1 MRRRRSFSLIC
12 ALALV
17 LALLPVTSLAANA
30 DIRPGGASTAAHGSA
45 NGVVKADGTLW
56 MWGDNSRGQVGNDGK
71 GDLHDID
78 MGSGLPKITQTTPVK
93 IMDDVV
99 AVDVGDN
106 CAGALKADG
115 TLWMWGGSLYGELG
129 DGNGDLH
136 IQWTP
141 NKVLDDVVSFSIG
154 ATHVGAVKKDGTL
167 WMWGKNSYGQL
178 GRTGG
183 DYIKSVSLTG
193 KEDACQTIP
202 VRVMGDVA
210 QVSCGSEH
218 TAIIKT
224 DGSLW
229 TCGKD
234 LHGQLGDGRCGEG
247 ISSSSFIK
255 VMDGAAAVYC
265 DPVCTFC
272 IKTDGSLWSFGY
284 NGNDSLDTKS
294 YLGFEGGDQ
303 TIVERT
309 IYSGKSWNTK
319 VQTVPRKVADGV
331 CAVADGAALKTD
343 GSLWKIGS
351 SLTRMADQVAVTDG
365 EYLYV
370 KTDGS
375 VWAYSYTSK
384 SYSKMMDGAATSPLS
399 SGQSGS
405 GAQPEI
411 PEQPSKPS
419 GPPSFSDVSSGD
431 WFYPYVTELAQLG
444 GVSGYQDGTFHP
456 NDSITREAVCTIL
469 LGSFPAEKAL
479 DPADIDRAVAHA
491 RQTNGEHW
499 ANRFIALANLCEI
512 TDFGYSKAEWGKPA
526 AREEI
531 AYMLSWIYAYAQV
544 AGGSSEPLGIY
555 SMAYA
560 LIGDYASAVA
570 GSRYENDILWLYSNG
585 IVSGVDAEGSFMPK
599 ANATRAEC
607 CTMVVTLLHPERW
620 KQIDWEA
627 VSAGMEQKGTRLA
640 DGADFTGQA
649 RIRYDVDV
657 AYEFCRALEEQI
669 GIQIFYLPEW
679 TPKEAGPIQHSDIQQ
694 FEMDRGYFEDV
705 LAELRTMKTAYD
717 LYPQGFLK
725 EMAQKKG
732 ARKAE
737 IVLCPYTYQGIQS
750 FGLHVYDYSDDAQK
764 VDQIYYTGSG
774 DSQYYSHEMGHMV
787 MSCAAVLNGWN
798 ATCSTWEELSTGY
811 GSYVSAYAMT
821 SRPEDWAETWAYLW
835 HRTDQVAAGCSDAGL
850 KAKVQFLSQILDKN
864 YAAFDAAKTPW
875 ASVLG

>member
-1 MRRRRSFSLIC
+1 MRMKRRISLVC

-30 DIRPGGASTAAHGSA
+30 DVRPGGASTAAYGSA
-45 NGVVKADGTLW
+45 SGVVKADGTLW
-56 MWGDNSRGQVGNDGK
+56 MWGANDRGQVGNDGI
-71 GDLHDID
+71 GDVNGISP
-78 MGSGLPKITQTTPVK
+78 GSFLPTITQTTPVK
-93 IMDDVV
+93 IMDNVV
-99 AVDVGDN
+99 AVDIGDN

-129 DGNGDLH
+129 DGNGELH
-136 IQWTP
+136 VQWTP

-154 ATHVGAVKKDGTL
+154 TTHVGAVKKDGTL

-183 DYIKSVSLTG
+183 DYIKSVSLVGT
-193 KEDACQTIP
+193 EDVCQTVP
-202 VRVMGDVA
+202 VRVMSDVA
-210 QVSCGSEH
+210 QVSCGSGH

-247 ISSSSFIK
+247 VSSSSFVK

-284 NGNDSLDTKS
+284 NGNDGLDTES
-294 YLGFEGGDQ
+294 YLGFEGGDR
-303 TIVERT
+303 TIVEST
-309 IYSGKSWNTK
+309 AYSGKSWNTK
-319 VQTVPRKVADGV
+319 VQTVPRKVADGI
-331 CAVADGAALKTD
+331 CAVAGGAALKTD

-365 EYLYV
+365 ERLYV

-384 SYSKMMDGAATSPLS
+384 SHSKMMDGAATAPLT
-399 SGQSGS
+399 SGQTGT
-405 GAQPEI
+405 QPQG
-411 PEQPSKPS
+411 PEQPQ
-419 GPPSFSDVSSGD
+419 GPASAPTFSDVGSGD

-456 NDSITREAVCTIL
+456 NDNITREAVCTIL
-469 LGSFPAEKAL
+469 LGSFLAEKAL

-491 RQTNGEHW
+491 QQTNGEHW
-499 ANRFIALANLCEI
+499 ANRSIALANLCEI
-512 TDFGYSKAEWGKPA
+512 TDFGFSKAEWGKPA

-531 AYMLSWIYAYAQV
+531 AYMLGSIYAYAQ
-544 AGGSSEPLGIY
+544 AADGSGGSLEIY
-555 SMAYA
+555 GMAHA
-560 LIGDYASAVA
+560 LIGDYASSVA
-570 GSRYENDILWLYSNG
+570 GNKYEDDILWLYSNG
-585 IVSGVDAEGSFMPK
+585 IVSGVDAKGSFMPK

-620 KQIDWEA
+620 KQIDWEVVA
-627 VSAGMEQKGTRLA
+627 ASMDQKASRLPDGT
-640 DGADFTGQA
+640 DFTGKA

-679 TPKEAGPIQHSDIQQ
+679 TPKEDGLLQYSDIQQ
-694 FEMDRGYFEDV
+694 FDFDREYFNDV

-717 LYPQGFLK
+717 LYPEGFLK

-737 IVLCPYTYQGIQS
+737 IVLCPYTFEGVQS
-750 FGLHVYDYSDDAQK
+750 YGVHVYDYSDDAKK

-798 ATCSTWEELSTGY
+798 TTCSTWESYSTGY

-821 SRPEDWAETWAYLW
+821 SRPEDWADTWAYLW
-835 HRTDQVAAGCSDAGL
+835 HRTSNVISGCSDPGL
-850 KAKVQFLSQILDKN
+850 KAKVQYLSQILDKN
-864 YAAFDAAKTPW
+864 YTTFDSSKTPW